1 MNAKAAV
8 DGIRSQG
15 RARVVTFLGFS
26 GAGYE
31 DTALA
36 RKTLLTELKNF
47 DPADTIVCAGATAE
61 GIGMVY
67 RLAVRMGFRTAGIV
81 SSVALDEGVKFSP
94 ECENIFVV
102 DDHSWGG
109 RRADGRLSSTS
120 QAMVN
125 ASDVM
130 IGIGGGAIAKIEL
143 EKGREKGKIV
153 RFHKADMNH
162 ARAVVSAA
170 KSGRPAP
177 RDFGG
182 AAQTLFQD

>member
-8 DGIRSQG
+8 DAIRSQG
-15 RARVVTFLGFS
+15 CARVVTFLGFS

-31 DTALA
+31 NTAQT
-36 RKTLLTELKNF
+36 RKTLLAELKKFN
-47 DPADTIVCAGATAE
+47 PADTIVCAGATAE

-67 RLAVRMGFRTAGIV
+67 RLAVLMGFRTAGIV
-81 SSVALDEGVKFSP
+81 SSIALDEGVEFSP
-94 ECENIFVV
+94 ECQKVFVV
-102 DDHSWGG
+102 DDNSWGG
-109 RRADGRLSSTS
+109 RQADGRLSSTS
-120 QAMVN
+120 QAIVN

-130 IGIGGGAIAKIEL
+130 IGVGGDAIAKVEL

-162 ARAVVSAA
+162 ARAIISAA
-170 KSGRPAP
+170 KAGKPAP
-177 RDFGG
+177 QDFGG